1 MMAAR
6 DSLLVIAGIALGI
19 VLAVVLISGLNVLSP
34 GTGVLPVPGISWN
47 EDAMPLSEGITQL
60 FSTEDIRSF
69 ITNHTDKK
77 EETGAGLIP
86 LSVPTTPLSL
96 PGPGV
101 RMWRYEVDAAAF
113 HPDEYIVS
121 VSSITHDIRA
131 TALFNILAGSPG
143 QVATQQVIRV
153 PLGQESQDE
162 GLFILIDP
170 IGDRYVGE
178 NFWITGTTNLP
189 AGDDEMLVEVVTSSF
204 GPTQKTQSGEFSGS
218 TGTIRSSGSGS
229 GGGGAGGGGGAFS
242 APVSTPVPTPVA
254 TLAPTI
260 VPSERDYSLTN
271 IQVQGVDE
279 ADIVKTDGTNI
290 YIVSGNA
297 LHIVD
302 AYPAETAKVLSTT
315 GFSGRPFA
323 LYVFGDT
330 IALICRDNRVP
341 EYWGCEPGRYTESIL
356 NGARTIIY
364 IFSVR
369 DPSSPTLEREVGID
383 GKYTDSR
390 LIGTWLYFLTS
401 TPVSGSSGD
410 IRFPEIRDGEKGSFT
425 PAAYS
430 IEGKDRAF
438 AFTTIGSVDLDS
450 SAAVRAKS
458 FLVGTAGTV
467 YVSPTHLYFGV
478 HSSGNPPL
486 LRHVDDKGHEVGG
499 NTDLTEIY
507 SFALKDGAIGFDA
520 HGTVDGKLLNQ
531 YAMDEYEGNL
541 RLATTVTD
549 PGSWQSATS
558 SAVTVLD
565 GRLTTIGHVG
575 GIAPGE
581 RIYATRFMGER
592 LYMVT
597 FFETD
602 PFFVVDLTN
611 PRNPSLVGTLKLP
624 GFSNYLHPYDTS
636 HIIGVGKT
644 SAGGSVKVS
653 FFDVSDISHP
663 GLVDSIEIGGS
674 GSSSEVLNDP
684 KAFLFDKEKDILV
697 LPIHR
702 RDIYQATDGHGAPI
716 TLRIWGGAY
725 VFSIDPSRGFSL
737 KGTVKHYDER
747 SPDQSQ
753 VKRALYI
760 EDTLYTIS
768 PSAIFMSDLSR
779 DVLFL
784 NKITFG

>member
-6 DSLLVIAGIALGI
+6 DSLLVVAGVGLGI
-19 VLAVVLISGLNVLSP
+19 VIAVALISGLNVLSP
-34 GTGVLPVPGISWN
+34 GTGVLPVPGIPWS

-60 FSTEDIRSF
+60 FSPDDIREF

-77 EETGAGLIP
+77 EETGTGLIP
-86 LSVPTTPLSL
+86 VTVPTTPVTL

-101 RMWRYEVDAAAF
+101 RMWRYEVDTGTF

-121 VSSITHDIRA
+121 VSSVTHDIRA
-131 TALFNILAGSPG
+131 TALFNILTGPPG
-143 QVATQQVIRV
+143 QVETQQGIQV
-153 PLGQESQDE
+153 PMGQEIPDE
-162 GLFILIDP
+162 RLFIRIDP
-170 IGDRYVGE
+170 IRDRYIGE
-178 NFWITGTTNLP
+178 KFVITGTTNLP

-204 GPTQKTQSGEFSGS
+204 RPTQKTQSGEFSGS
-218 TGTIRSSGSGS
+218 TGTIRSSGSG
-229 GGGGAGGGGGAFS
+229 GGGGGGGGAYF
-242 APVSTPVPTPVA
+242 APGSTPVPTLVPSVA
-254 TLAPTI
+254 ATI
-260 VPSERDYSLTN
+260 VPGDREYSLTN
-271 IQVQGVDE
+271 VQVQGVDE
-279 ADIVKTDGTNI
+279 ADIVKTDGANI

-356 NGARTIIY
+356 NGARTVIY

-369 DPSSPTLEREVGID
+369 DPSSPTLEREVRID

-401 TPVSGSSGD
+401 TPASGTPGD
-410 IRFPEIRDGEKGSFT
+410 IRFPEVRDGEKGSFT

-430 IEGKDRAF
+430 IEGKDRTF

-478 HSSGNPPL
+478 HSFGNPPL
-486 LRHVDDKGHEVGG
+486 LKHVDDKGREVGG
-499 NTDLTEIY
+499 NADITEIY

-520 HGTVDGKLLNQ
+520 HGKVKGKLLNQ
-531 YAMDEYEGNL
+531 YAMDEDEGNL
-541 RLATTVTD
+541 RLATTVTET
-549 PGSWQSATS
+549 GSWQSATS

-581 RIYATRFMGER
+581 RIYATRFMGDR

-597 FFETD
+597 FLETD

-624 GFSNYLHPYDTS
+624 GFSNYLHPYDTT

-644 SAGGSVKVS
+644 SAGGSIKLS
-653 FFDVSDISHP
+653 LFDVTDIAQP
-663 GLVDSIEIGGS
+663 GLVDSVEIGGI

-702 RDIYQATDGHGAPI
+702 RDIYQATDIHGAPI